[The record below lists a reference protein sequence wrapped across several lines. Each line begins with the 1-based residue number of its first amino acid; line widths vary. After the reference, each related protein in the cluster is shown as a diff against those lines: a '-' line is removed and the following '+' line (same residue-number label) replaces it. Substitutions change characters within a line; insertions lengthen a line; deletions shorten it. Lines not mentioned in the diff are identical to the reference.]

1 VVLLFKSLNSSICTH
16 RFHCSTLLANAAG
29 DEAGLGE
36 WGTWKPWFF
45 VCMVIPLAVF
55 QLKVVNIGAEKFKAT
70 KYFPSYNTCE
80 CFSSIFGSVVFHDL
94 FWFTKRALSLL
105 LITGRSY
112 DSRGDIRC
120 FFL

>member
-1 VVLLFKSLNSSICTH
+1 MVLLFKSLNSSICTH
-16 RFHCSTLLANAAG
+16 RFHCSPLLANAAG

-55 QLKVVNIGAEKFKAT
+55 QLKVVNIGAEQFKAT

-80 CFSSIFGSVVFHDL
+80 CFSSIFGSVVVSRFIL
-94 FWFTKRALSLL
+94 F
-105 LITGRSY
+105 Y
-112 DSRGDIRC
+112 
-120 FFL
+120 